1 MPLLTRRTHVGT
13 RGEPFDVPDGDGFV
27 GVLLDGTRLVSVLS
41 VTPPP
46 PTPVLLPDGPRL
58 RLPVDAIS
66 RCFAYTD
73 ARPARI
79 DVVTRTL
86 SSWGD
91 GPATRAYRTVLG
103 PLDPASHRS
112 VALVIR
118 VDPAQCASAV
128 ALRGGGAVG
137 ALRTALWCIRRVV
150 AAAAPHVGLRPLTAA
165 ALSTDAA
172 WTLDAR
178 SEIAA
183 TLKPTGFHG
192 VAPPVGGDG
201 QVVGATES
209 GAPIALCLAGP
220 HIDRV
225 DIAAQPS
232 LIRQTAVRLAALGV
246 RGHVVTDRH
255 ELWQPLAAAIDD
267 PLLFG
272 LGPAVPPTAQVLI
285 RDVDELDD
293 SHEPRVSDPGLTEL
307 RVHRRDVRTSPGHFL
322 LRQDL
327 GDASLMHL
335 IAPDGV
341 TTTVRTVSTP
351 AERALTG

>member
-1 MPLLTRRTHVGT
+1 MRLLTRTHVGP
-13 RGEPFDVPDGDGFV
+13 RREPFDVPDGDGFV
-27 GVLLDGTRLVSVLS
+27 GVGLDGTRLVSVLS
-41 VTPPP
+41 VIPPP
-46 PTPVLLPDGPRL
+46 PAPVLLPDGPRA
-58 RLPVDAIS
+58 RLPVDAIA

-86 SSWGD
+86 ASWGD
-91 GPATRAYRTVLG
+91 GPAARAYRTVLG
-103 PLDPASHRS
+103 PLHPASHRT

-118 VDPAQCASAV
+118 IDPAQCQAAV

-137 ALRTALWCIRRVV
+137 ALRTALWCVRRVT
-150 AAAAPHVGLRPLTAA
+150 AAAAPHVRLRPLTAA

-178 SEIAA
+178 SAVAA
-183 TLKPTGFHG
+183 TLEPTGFDG
-192 VAPPVGGDG
+192 VAPPIGGDG
-201 QVVGATES
+201 QVVGAAES

-225 DIAAQPS
+225 DIAAQPR

-246 RGHVVTDRH
+246 RGHVMTDRQ
-255 ELWQPLAAAIDD
+255 ELWQPLAAAIGD

-272 LGPAVPPTAQVLI
+272 LGPSVPPTAQVVI
-285 RDVDELDD
+285 RDVEQPDD
-293 SHEPRVSDPGLTEL
+293 SSEPGVTEL
-307 RVHRRDVRTSPGHFL
+307 RVHRRDVRTSPGRFL

-335 IAPDGV
+335 VAPDGA